1 MSRQENAATI
11 INDTAIEVG
20 LVPVN
25 DPYSTQDEAFV
36 QLRGL
41 LNSAGRELVTMF
53 DWEMLQ
59 RTLDITTAPGDPG
72 SYDLPTDFD
81 RMSNQTGWNISSR
94 LPIAGPLSPQ
104 MWAAATALPVNPTTY
119 ICFRLNANK
128 LDLFPYDPVPE
139 DMQLRWWYISRNWVA
154 DGNGETTDRA
164 NNGNDIVLYDPIL
177 MTKFLKVKFLS
188 AKGYDI
194 AVAAREFDM
203 TFMSLTGQDKGAQVL
218 NAAGNQAYPYLGLG
232 NIPWTGYGI

>member
-1 MSRQENAATI
+1 MARQENAGQI

-53 DWEMLQ
+53 DWEVLQ
-59 RTLDITTAPGDPG
+59 EQLNILTTNADTGI
-72 SYDLPTDFD
+72 YDLPTNFD
-81 RMSNQTGWNISSR
+81 RMSNQTAWNLSAN

-104 MWAAATALPVNPTTY
+104 LWAAFTSLPIGPTLTLG
-119 ICFRLNANK
+119 FRLSQNK
-128 LDLFPYDPVPE
+128 LEVFPQPPPPDS
-139 DMQLRWWYISRNWVA
+139 QLRWWYISRNWVV
-154 DGNGETTDRA
+154 DNGGETTDRA
-164 NNGNDIVLYDPIL
+164 GNSSDVVLYDPIL

-203 TFMSLTGQDKGAQVL
+203 TLMSLTGQDKGAQVL
-218 NAAGNQAYPYLGLG
+218 NVSGKGAYPYLNAFK
-232 NIPWTGYGI
+232 NIPFTGYGI

>member
-41 LNSAGRELVTMF
+41 LNSAGRELVNMF
-53 DWEMLQ
+53 AWEVLQ
-59 RTLDITTAPGDPG
+59 KKLEITTAPADTGT
-72 SYDLPTDFD
+72 YDLPTDFD
-81 RMSNQTGWNISSR
+81 RMIDQSGWNTSSR
-94 LPIAGPLSPQ
+94 LPVYGPLSPQ
-104 MWAAATALPVNPTTY
+104 DWAAATSLPIAPVSY
-119 ICFRLNANK
+119 IVFKLSQNK
-128 LDLFPYDPVPE
+128 LQLFPNTPVPSPM
-139 DMQLRWWYISRNWVA
+139 DLSWWYISRNWVVGA
-154 DGNGETTDRA
+154 NDETTDRA
-164 NNGNDIVLYDPIL
+164 TNGSDVIVYDPSL
-177 MTKFLKVKFLS
+177 VVKFLKVKFLS

-203 TFMSLTGQDKGAQVL
+203 TFMNLTGQDKGAVIL
-218 NAAGNQAYPYLGLG
+218 RAGGRNGYPYLGVR
-232 NIPWTGYGI
+232 NVPWTGYGS